1 MKSFLYLIEGGLT
14 SGACM
19 CAIELINRLKDTNFR
34 PIIIT
39 QHKNDFNDY
48 CDTNGIENYHLHYA
62 RICSLS
68 QNRTGWLIAFFMR
81 PILNFIAFKRLS
93 KKIDLKKICFVHSN
107 GGSIDFGAYL
117 YKKKGITHF
126 WHVRD
131 FFLFNNTLPPLIRNL
146 ALYMEQNA
154 TSIITVS
161 NALRNV
167 LIEAG
172 CSPNKV
178 QTIYDGIENNLEPK
192 KELKFERRKKLH
204 VACVGQICKLK
215 GQETLVEA
223 INLMTS
229 TERSYFHFDFFG
241 EIIPEFK
248 DIFLSKIKKYDIEKD
263 IQLKGFSNYILQN
276 LDDYD
281 IGVQPSHSEGFSRVT
296 AEYMA
301 AGLCVIAAAEG
312 AIPELIQHNHNGLLY
327 EDYNAAELKELL
339 IYCYHNQ
346 TKMHALAEKAQKDF
360 FNKYDIRINFDKIIN
375 LYNRHSKVRY

>member
-14 SGACM
+14 SGACK
-19 CAIELINRLKDTNFR
+19 CAIELINRLKGTNFR

-81 PILNFIAFKRLS
+81 PILNFIAFKRLC
-93 KKIDLKKICFVHSN
+93 KKINIKEICFVHSN

-117 YKKKGITHF
+117 YKKKGIPHF
-126 WHVRD
+126 WHIRD
-131 FFLFNNTLPPLIRNL
+131 FFLFNNTLPPLIKNL
-146 ALYMEQNA
+146 AFYMEQNA
-154 TSIITVS
+154 TSVITVS

-167 LIEAG
+167 LIDAG

-178 QTIYDGIENNLEPK
+178 QTIYDGIEIKPEEK
-192 KELKFERRKKLH
+192 KELKFETRKKLN
-204 VACVGQICKLK
+204 VACVGQICNLK
-215 GQETLVEA
+215 GQETLIEA
-223 INLMTS
+223 ICQMTKI
-229 TERSYFHFDFFG
+229 ERNFFQFDFFG

-248 DIFLSKIKKYDIEKD
+248 DIFLSKIKKYGIEKD
-263 IQLKGFSNYILQN
+263 IRLNGFSNNILKD
-276 LDDYD
+276 LRKYD

-301 AGLCVIAAAEG
+301 AGLCVIAAEEG
-312 AIPELIQHNHNGLLY
+312 AIPELIQHNQNGLLY
-327 EDYNAAELKELL
+327 KDFTPIELKNLL
-339 IYCYHNQ
+339 IYCYQNQ
-346 TKMHALAEKAQKDF
+346 PQMHILAEKAQKDF
-360 FNKYDIRINFDKIIN
+360 FNKYEIRINFDMIVD
-375 LYNRHSKVRY
+375 LYNQYS